1 MYEWKPYVSAAE
13 RRRKAERHA
22 AGLQKKG
29 HALSPVA
36 ASRGA
41 IVKTFWGKA
50 WCSNLE
56 GYSDYSNRLPRG
68 RSYCRNGSVI
78 DLQISAGAVTAQVM
92 GSSLYQIKMTISDV
106 SKPHWQ
112 AIGRDCSGSIDS
124 LVELLQGRLSQAV
137 MERICRREAGLFPSP
152 REIKF
157 QCDCPD
163 WAAMCKHVAAV
174 FYGIGARFDAAPELL
189 FLLRNV
195 EPADL
200 VARAEAGL
208 PLSSKKPS
216 KSAKLLDAS
225 RLAEVFGIEMA
236 QAGEARAPALA
247 RTKLTGQSAPK
258 KAKNEKKTKMRR
270 KLPGVKPKRAG
281 RAG

>member
-1 MYEWKPYVSAAE
+1 MYQWKPYVPAAE
-13 RRRKAERHA
+13 RRLKAERHA
-22 AGLQKKG
+22 AALKRKG
-29 HALSPVA
+29 HTLSPVA

-41 IVKTFWGKA
+41 IAKTFWGKA

-92 GSSLYQIKMTISDV
+92 GSSLYRIKMTISDV
-106 SKPHWQ
+106 SKPHWR

-124 LVELLQGRLSQAV
+124 LVELLRGRLSQAV
-137 MERICRREAGLFPSP
+137 MERICRRGSGLFPSP
-152 REIKF
+152 REIEF

-174 FYGIGARFDAAPELL
+174 FYGIGARLDAAPELL

-200 VARAEAGL
+200 VARAETGL
-208 PLSSKKPS
+208 PPAAKKPA

-236 QAGEARAPALA
+236 QAAQVRAPAA
-247 RTKLTGQSAPK
+247 GGKLPAKAAPK
-258 KAKNEKKTKMRR
+258 KANSGKKPKKRR
-270 KLPGVKPKRAG
+270 RLPGSPVGSSFKKG
-281 RAG
+281 T